1 MGQRKRVLYTLIG
14 VGFLVLLA
22 VGMGVYNVTF
32 HLNDVTENANEPLQR
47 GEASAKREIVVEPEM
62 DNISVL
68 FMGLDNR
75 YSELNGL
82 SDAMVLATFN
92 REEGTVKALS
102 IPRDARVPIPDRRQK
117 DKINHAHAFGGADLA
132 VETVEDLL
140 DVPVDYYVSVNFDA
154 FIDIIDVFDGVDVDV
169 PFAFSEQDAS
179 GSLGAIEFQEGNQ
192 TLDGEQA
199 LAYVRMRYQD
209 PTGDFG
215 RMERQQ
221 EVMEQLADK
230 TMALSAI
237 GKYHHAFHQL
247 EDNMNFNFSFGDLVS
262 LQPYTSNL
270 KEMETYQLEGTERWE
285 NGIFYFDIDDES
297 LTDVANELCEHLAL
311 DKEK

>member
-1 MGQRKRVLYTLIG
+1 MDQRKRVLYTLTVVG
-14 VGFLVLLA
+14 VLVLLA
-22 VGMGVYNVTF
+22 IGVGVYNVTS
-32 HLNDVTENANEPLQR
+32 HLDDVTEQVNEPLQR
-47 GEASAKREIVVEPEM
+47 GKMSEKRESVVEPEM

-75 YSELNGL
+75 ESELNGL
-82 SDAMVLATFN
+82 ADAMVLATFN
-92 REEGTVKALS
+92 REEGTIKSLS
-102 IPRDARVPIPDRRQK
+102 IPRDACVQIPGRMQK

-140 DVPVDYYVSVNFDA
+140 DIPVDYYVTFNFDA
-154 FIDIIDVFDGVDVDV
+154 FMDIIDVFDGVDVDV
-169 PFAFSEQDAS
+169 PFAFSEQDAG
-179 GSLGAIEFQEGNQ
+179 GSLGAIQFDEGEQ
-192 TLDGEQA
+192 TLNGEEA

-230 TMALSAI
+230 AMSFQSIA
-237 GKYHHAFHQL
+237 KYTRAFHQL
-247 EDNMNFNFSFGDLVS
+247 EDNMNFNFSFTELVS

-270 KEMETYQLEGTERWE
+270 KKMDTYQLDGTERWE

-297 LTDVANELCEHLAL
+297 LTDVASELCEHLEL
-311 DKEK
+311 DEA